1 MPQYTQ
7 GFEVFTDLIKV
18 LAVSED
24 EVHGRLIGFFHRY
37 HELVPVTLPDFLSH
51 RLTLIEKSVDYP
63 DYEAFIVAQDCTA
76 LRKIAEQ
83 IFQAYQEFTQEL
95 LSE

>member
-24 EVHGRLIGFFHRY
+24 EVRGRLIAGR
-37 HELVPVTLPDFLSH
+37 
-51 RLTLIEKSVDYP
+51 
-63 DYEAFIVAQDCTA
+63 
-76 LRKIAEQ
+76 
-83 IFQAYQEFTQEL
+83 
-95 LSE
+95 